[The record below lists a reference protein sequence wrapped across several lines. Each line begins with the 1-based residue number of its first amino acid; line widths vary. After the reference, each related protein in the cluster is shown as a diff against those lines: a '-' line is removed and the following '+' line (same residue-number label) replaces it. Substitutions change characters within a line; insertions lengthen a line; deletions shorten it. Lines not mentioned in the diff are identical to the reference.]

1 VRRLE
6 TLAGAARREHLRDIL
21 SKEQQSTAQNS

>member
-6 TLAGAARREHLRDIL
+6 TLAGAARRDLMRAILEQEAALDTRD
-21 SKEQQSTAQNS
+21 